1 MIMMRM
7 TGGVLVLATVFATG
21 AADLSAQRGR
31 GGDSMRGMQGR
42 QGQQVG
48 VETIMSLRDR
58 LELTDEQF
66 EQLDVIRRENVQRR
80 NAGAAET
87 TELQSRY
94 AAGLIQRS
102 DVMAGLEARR
112 EATKGQGERQR
123 EALESILNEE
133 QRGSLNQL
141 RRQGRASSS
150 RGGQGMR
157 GRMRRG
163 GMQGRGG
170 LRNSRGGMK
179 GRSGLR
185 NDRRRFR
192 G

>member
-1 MIMMRM
+1 MMRM
-7 TGGVLVLATVFATG
+7 TGSVLVLATVFATG

-31 GGDSMRGMQGR
+31 GADSMRGMQGR

-66 EQLDVIRRENVQRR
+66 EQLDVIRHE
-80 NAGAAET
+80 
-87 TELQSRY
+87 
-94 AAGLIQRS
+94 
-102 DVMAGLEARR
+102 
-112 EATKGQGERQR
+112 KGQGERQR
-123 EALESILNEE
+123 KALESILNEE

-157 GRMRRG
+157 GRMHRG

-170 LRNSRGGMK
+170 LRNSRGGMQ